1 VNIFVKLSAT
11 ANPDL
16 ILYNPTSF

>member
-1 VNIFVKLSAT
+1 MLSAT